1 MTRHTRTR
9 IRLAQQTAEL
19 LASDGA
25 LYDSAGTALVGAFNH
40 NNQTGAAY
48 IF

>member
-1 MTRHTRTR
+1 MAR
-9 IRLAQQTAEL
+9 
-19 LASDGA
+19 
-25 LYDSAGTALVGAFNH
+25 YDSAGTAVALGGDGGTALVGAFND